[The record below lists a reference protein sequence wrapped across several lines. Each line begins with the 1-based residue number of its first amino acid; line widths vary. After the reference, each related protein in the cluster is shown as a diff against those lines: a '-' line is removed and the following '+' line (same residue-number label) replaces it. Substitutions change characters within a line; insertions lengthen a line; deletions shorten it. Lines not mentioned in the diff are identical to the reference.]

1 MKNITLIIPAKDESE
16 SLPTVLKNL
25 KKFKFRILVVL
36 HKTDQK
42 TIKSIKRFKIKI
54 IYQNGK
60 GYGDA
65 LIKGINSCKTELF
78 CIFNA
83 DGSFKPSEIKKMNK
97 ILERQKL
104 DFVFGSRYQ
113 NNSGSQDDTWITFIG
128 NFIFTLIGKIF
139 FKLPITDILYT
150 YVLGKTYKAKKLKLN
165 QKNFSFCVELP
176 IKAHRHGLRI
186 NDISAREKERIG
198 GTKKVNAFKDGFLIL
213 LEMLYLFF
221 NRK

>member
-83 DGSFKPSEIKKMNK
+83 DGSFKPTEIKKMNK

-176 IKAHRHGLRI
+176 IKAVKNDMKICSSSSYELKRI
-186 NDISAREKERIG
+186 AGK
-198 GTKKVNAFKDGFLIL
+198 KKVNEFLDGMKILIYLAKLYFKIT
-213 LEMLYLFF
+213 
-221 NRK
+221 

>member
-36 HKTDQK
+36 HKTDKK
-42 TIKSIKRFKIKI
+42 TIKSIKRFKVKI

-83 DGSFKPSEIKKMNK
+83 DGSFKPLEIKKMKK
-97 ILERQKL
+97 ILERK
-104 DFVFGSRYQ
+104 S
-113 NNSGSQDDTWITFIG
+113 
-128 NFIFTLIGKIF
+128 
-139 FKLPITDILYT
+139 
-150 YVLGKTYKAKKLKLN
+150 
-165 QKNFSFCVELP
+165 
-176 IKAHRHGLRI
+176 
-186 NDISAREKERIG
+186 
-198 GTKKVNAFKDGFLIL
+198 
-213 LEMLYLFF
+213 
-221 NRK
+221 